1 MRASL
6 GLALLVSLAGCDP
19 FQRSDK
25 ASLVRQLDREV
36 IALRIKNEQLE
47 GRLLQGA
54 GHSETPNP
62 IYAELVQVFT
72 GSEVE
77 VVRSGNRTVVTLPSS
92 LLFGTWG
99 LTVRQEAAMTLDLL
113 ATALK
118 LHPELKVVVVGH
130 IDDAPMPAAL
140 RRQVGSAWE
149 LGAIRAAATARALIE
164 TYGVPGGRFMVAS
177 RGMEE
182 PLVSNDTPEGRS
194 RNRRVVLTLTPAF
207 P

>member
-6 GLALLVSLAGCDP
+6 GLALVVSLAGCDP

>member
-1 MRASL
+1 
-6 GLALLVSLAGCDP
+6 
-19 FQRSDK
+19 
-25 ASLVRQLDREV
+25 
-36 IALRIKNEQLE
+36 
-47 GRLLQGA
+47 
-54 GHSETPNP
+54 
-62 IYAELVQVFT
+62 
-72 GSEVE
+72 
-77 VVRSGNRTVVTLPSS
+77 
-92 LLFGTWG
+92 
-99 LTVRQEAAMTLDLL
+99 
-113 ATALK
+113 
-118 LHPELKVVVVGH
+118 
-130 IDDAPMPAAL
+130 MPAAL

>member
-1 MRASL
+1 L
-6 GLALLVSLAGCDP
+6 GLALVVSLAGCDP

-92 LLFGTWG
+92 LLFGSWG

>member
-6 GLALLVSLAGCDP
+6 GLALVVSLAGCDP

-92 LLFGTWG
+92 LLFGSWG

>member
-6 GLALLVSLAGCDP
+6 GLALVVSLTGCDP